1 MDMNTKTPL
10 GRFRIVALLEG
21 ISYLLFAFTMPLKY
35 MYGILEPN
43 FYVGM
48 MHGVLFMAYCYLG
61 LYSAIYYKWK
71 FGFSFLVFMASLI
84 PFGTFILEIRYL
96 NKIEIHAKKA

>member
-1 MDMNTKTPL
+1 MNVKSPL

-35 MYGILEPN
+35 VYGILEPN

-48 MHGVLFMAYCYLG
+48 VHGLLFMAYCYLG
-61 LYSAIYYKWK
+61 LFSAIYYKWK
-71 FGFSFLVFMASLI
+71 FGFSFMVFMASLI
-84 PFGTFILEIRYL
+84 PFGTFFLEARYL
-96 NKIEIHAKKA
+96 KKMQLQLQRVS